1 MRNTSANNTTP
12 ANIVNKGR
20 WFEDKVKN
28 ILIRN
33 NYVLIDN
40 NKWIRNYA
48 FEKDR
53 ARKREYDLVMF
64 NTMEKEFYVIECKS
78 HFSKDKTVSLGQ
90 VKKFN
95 YVANN
100 YGARKA
106 RKMIV
111 TDTDLSASA
120 KRYAE
125 RNNILFIN
133 GDGLGRMDKKPST
146 PYNPGIN
153 RMIRVGLENI
163 VKSLIRSYLG

>member
-1 MRNTSANNTTP
+1 MRINP
-12 ANIVNKGR
+12 AHKGHE
-20 WFEDKVKN
+20 FEDRVKN

-33 NYVLIDN
+33 SYVLIDN

-48 FEKDR
+48 FEKDK

-64 NTMEKEFYVIECKS
+64 NTRDKEFYVIECKS
-78 HFSKDKTVSLGQ
+78 HFSQDKMVNLKQ

-106 RKMIV
+106 RKMMV
-111 TDTDLSASA
+111 TDTDLSNPA
-120 KRYAE
+120 KKYAE

-133 GDGLGRMDKKPST
+133 GSELRRMEKRPT
-146 PYNPGIN
+146 APCNPVVN
-153 RMIRVGLENI
+153 RLVRTGLENI